1 MGLVDGVRVLL
12 LVLLVLLV
20 LLSPS
25 PLLLSPL
32 RVSWWAVLG
41 SSRRYL
47 QVLSHGIG

>member
-12 LVLLVLLV
+12 LVLLA

-47 QVLSHGIG
+47 LVLSRGVG

>member
-1 MGLVDGVRVLL
+1 MGLVDGVRVL
-12 LVLLVLLV
+12 LLVLLV

>member
-1 MGLVDGVRVLL
+1 MGLVDGVRVL
-12 LVLLVLLV
+12 LLVLLV

-41 SSRRYL
+41 SLRRYL